1 MIPSVKNQS
10 KGKEYYVFL
19 SCLHILKNALLVFNL
34 LNMNRKLKNPLN
46 TMLTFKMRTLPGNFS
61 IRPWPFNLNCGVGKS
76 LQILGGD
83 GDPLNCLF
91 KLLKLL
97 V

>member
-1 MIPSVKNQS
+1 MKKNRS
-10 KGKEYYVFL
+10 KDKEYYVFL
-19 SCLHILKNALLVFNL
+19 SCLHIFKNALLVFNFF
-34 LNMNRKLKNPLN
+34 NINRKLKNPLN
-46 TMLTFKMRTLPGNFS
+46 TILTFKMRTLPDICT
-61 IRPWPFNLNCGVGKS
+61 IRHWPLNLNCSVGKA